1 MGKLQKA
8 GVAEALPR
16 GFDVILLQELP
27 GQWAHPMT
35 PEEVKDIL
43 HPVSPSY

>member
-1 MGKLQKA
+1 MGKLQNA
-8 GVAEALPR
+8 GAAEALPR

-35 PEEVKDIL
+35 PEEVKEL
-43 HPVSPSY
+43 LLPVFPSY